1 MEAGHDQ
8 IIRDPQ
14 SNSGNRPVRT
24 LEGKVALV
32 SGAGRGIGRAI
43 GMKLAQ
49 EGARVV
55 LNDLDA
61 EPVQQ
66 TIELIRQ
73 SGAEAVACVGSVTE
87 PQFGERFVQ
96 CALETYEGLDIIVN
110 NAGYTWDSV
119 IQKMTDEQWQSIIDV
134 HLTAPFRILRAAA
147 EFIRS
152 AAKREA
158 AAGQEIFRKVVNI
171 SSISG
176 LCGNAGQFNYAAAKA
191 GISGATKALS
201 KEWGRYKVN
210 VNCVA
215 FGFIRTRLSE
225 SAARDNAT
233 VEIEGRKIKIGVNQD
248 LIATAERTIPLG
260 RLGTPEEGAGAVYLL
275 CLPESNYISGETL
288 VCSGGFMM

>member
-1 MEAGHDQ
+1 
-8 IIRDPQ
+8 
-14 SNSGNRPVRT
+14 
-24 LEGKVALV
+24 
-32 SGAGRGIGRAI
+32 
-43 GMKLAQ
+43 MKLAE

-61 EPVQQ
+61 EPVQE
-66 TIELIRQ
+66 TIELIKQ
-73 SGAEAVACVGSVTE
+73 SGGEAVACVGSVTE
-87 PQFGERFVQ
+87 PQFGKRFVQ
-96 CALETYEGLDIIVN
+96 YALDSYGGLDIIVN

-119 IQKMTDEQWQSIIDV
+119 IQKMTDEQWQAIIDV

-147 EFIRS
+147 EFIRA

-176 LCGNAGQFNYAAAKA
+176 LCGNAGQMNYAAAKA
-191 GISGATKALS
+191 GIVGATKALS

-215 FGFIRTRLSE
+215 FGFIKTRLSE
-225 SAARDNAT
+225 TFAGSNAT
-233 VEIEGRKIKIGVNQD
+233 LDIQGRQVAVGVNPD
-248 LIATAERTIPLG
+248 LIARAEQTIPLG
-260 RLGTPEEGAGAVYLL
+260 RFGTPEEGAGAVYLL

-288 VCSGGFMM
+288 VCSGGFKI